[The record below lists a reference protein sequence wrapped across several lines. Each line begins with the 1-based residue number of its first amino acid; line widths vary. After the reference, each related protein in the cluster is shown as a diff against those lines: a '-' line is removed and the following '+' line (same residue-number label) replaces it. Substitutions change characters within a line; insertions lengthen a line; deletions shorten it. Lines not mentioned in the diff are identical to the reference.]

1 MSLDIT
7 IFVSKITLRMQN
19 QFKTQFKTIVKS
31 PLSKV
36 WDALTNPNMVK
47 EYLFGSQLVTN
58 WIPGQS
64 IIFKGEWEGT
74 SYEDKGIVI
83 EYFHE
88 QSLAYSYLS
97 NWSGKEDLP
106 ENYLMITYAVKD
118 IPDGTELTIT
128 QTNYDEDKAA
138 HSLENWASV
147 MDGMKTMLANQ
158 K

>member
-1 MSLDIT
+1 
-7 IFVSKITLRMQN
+7 MQN
-19 QFKTQFKTIVKS
+19 QFKTQYQTIVHA
-31 PLSKV
+31 PISKV
-36 WDALTNPNMVK
+36 WDALTNPTLVK

-58 WIPGQS
+58 WIPGHP

-74 SYEDKGIVI
+74 PYEDKGTVI

-88 QSLAYSYLS
+88 QSLAYTYFS
-97 NWSGKEDLP
+97 NWSGKEDMP
-106 ENYLMITYAVKD
+106 ENYLLVTYEVTE
-118 IPDGTELTIT
+118 IPEGTELTIT

-138 HSLENWASV
+138 HSLKSWESI